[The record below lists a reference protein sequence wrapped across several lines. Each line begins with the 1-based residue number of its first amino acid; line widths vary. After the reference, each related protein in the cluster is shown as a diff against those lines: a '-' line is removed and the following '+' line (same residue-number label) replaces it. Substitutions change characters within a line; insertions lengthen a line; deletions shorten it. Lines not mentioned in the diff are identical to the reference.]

1 MTHTDNNNC
10 STHVYDWY
18 LKHLVKKLDLQ
29 TLFSTYKISSLLL
42 TRNITLYIYLYY
54 HLTHWYIPYNMYSL
68 VPFRS
73 VHIPT
78 RCIVA
83 QCCVCRIEEQVWSLL
98 LTVIWRNVHQSVRVH
113 NHFNINISSVL
124 NKSFTVN
131 KSFYVNISFHVN
143 KSFTVNKSFN
153 VNQIKNAIVYS
164 LQSSVLSFYSI

>member
-1 MTHTDNNNC
+1 
-10 STHVYDWY
+10 
-18 LKHLVKKLDLQ
+18 
-29 TLFSTYKISSLLL
+29 
-42 TRNITLYIYLYY
+42 
-54 HLTHWYIPYNMYSL
+54 MYSL

-153 VNQIKNAIVYS
+153 VKQIKNAIVYS
-164 LQSSVLSFYSI
+164 LQSSVFVILFYITMFWSNDTCAGIYIVNILLMDLKNLFFLPWYPWKKVVFTIS